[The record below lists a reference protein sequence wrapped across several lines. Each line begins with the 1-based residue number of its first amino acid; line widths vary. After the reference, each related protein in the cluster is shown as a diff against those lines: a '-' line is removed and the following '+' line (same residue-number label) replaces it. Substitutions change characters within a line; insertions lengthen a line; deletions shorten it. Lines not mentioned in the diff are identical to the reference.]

1 MPGEG
6 ALAASEQHLGLL
18 IQIDRKNKQFKWRDE
33 IVRLSF
39 FCKKGLHENLH
50 YSNILLARGKETKT
64 SESPKRRKIWLVG
77 QEAKTLPSHGR
88 IMGSIPVRATKDLHL
103 RCRSFIY
110 SLIYITY
117 LSNIMIRFCGALF

>member
-1 MPGEG
+1 M
-6 ALAASEQHLGLL
+6 
-18 IQIDRKNKQFKWRDE
+18 
-33 IVRLSF
+33 RLSI
-39 FCKKGLHENLH
+39 FCKKGLHENLD
-50 YSNILLARGKETKT
+50 YSNILLARGTGTKLL
-64 SESPKRRKIWLVG
+64 KALQRRKIWLVG

-117 LSNIMIRFCGALF
+117 LSVIIIRFCGALFWRIILIPVLIQCQKIMSKTGRNRIE

>member
-1 MPGEG
+1 M
-6 ALAASEQHLGLL
+6 
-18 IQIDRKNKQFKWRDE
+18 
-33 IVRLSF
+33 RLSF
-39 FCKKGLHENLH
+39 FCKKDLHENLH
-50 YSNILLARGKETKT
+50 YSNILLARGTGTKLLKT
-64 SESPKRRKIWLVG
+64 PQRRKIWLVG

-117 LSNIMIRFCGALF
+117 LSNIIIRFCGALFLENYFDPYIYSMSKNNKQNRKK